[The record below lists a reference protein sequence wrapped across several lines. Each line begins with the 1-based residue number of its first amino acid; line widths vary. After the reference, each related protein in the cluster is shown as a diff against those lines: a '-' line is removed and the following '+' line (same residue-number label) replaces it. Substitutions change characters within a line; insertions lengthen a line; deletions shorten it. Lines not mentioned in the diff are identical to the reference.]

1 MEQNPSKSKF
11 EDFIRS
17 QGFYVA
23 LALCLLVVGAAIVI
37 SVLPGQENIQEQNA
51 QQSAPD
57 TIENGSQGQEAS
69 LSSPT
74 QMPVIHILPS
84 VTAAPEQEEEPETV
98 TEPVMATATEAPTTQ
113 QVSST
118 TKAPAPV
125 QGKVIWEFAMDRLL
139 YSKTLDQWTTH
150 EGVDIGCEE
159 GTKVKAVLAGT
170 VEEVREDDAL
180 GYTVV
185 ISHPGDKKSLYAN
198 LSSEVPVKAG
208 DKVNAGD
215 TVGLVGHSSLLECGD
230 ESHLHF
236 GFYVKGV
243 AVEPGKYVRLGS

>member
-1 MEQNPSKSKF
+1 MERNPSKSKF

-37 SVLPGQENIQEQNA
+37 SVLPGNENTGEQEAQLNPIEEMNQEQEA
-51 QQSAPD
+51 VASA
-57 TIENGSQGQEAS
+57 
-69 LSSPT
+69 T

-84 VTAAPEQEEEPETV
+84 VTVAPEQEEEPETV
-98 TEPVMATATEAPTTQ
+98 MEPVMATTTEAPTTQ

-125 QGKVIWEFAMDRLL
+125 QGEVIWEFAMDRLL

-150 EGVDIGCEE
+150 EGVDIACEE
-159 GTKVKAVLAGT
+159 GTKVKAVLSGT

-198 LSSEVPVKAG
+198 LSGEIPVKAG

-236 GFYVKGV
+236 GFYVKGE
-243 AVEPGKYVRLGS
+243 AVNPQKYVRLGN

>member
-37 SVLPGQENIQEQNA
+37 SVLPGNENTGEQEAQLNPIEEIGQEQEA
-51 QQSAPD
+51 VASA
-57 TIENGSQGQEAS
+57 
-69 LSSPT
+69 T

-113 QVSST
+113 QVSGT

-243 AVEPGKYVRLGS
+243 AVNPGKYVRLGS

>member
-1 MEQNPSKSKF
+1 MERNPSKSKF
-11 EDFIRS
+11 ADFIQS

-37 SVLPGQENIQEQNA
+37 SVLPGEEA
-51 QQSAPD
+51 LP
-57 TIENGSQGQEAS
+57 EQEAQVTPAEENRQEAI
-69 LSSPT
+69 LSAPT

-84 VTAAPEQEEEPETV
+84 VTPAPEQQQPLAQEETA
-98 TEPVMATATEAPTTQ
+98 PVSAAESPQ
-113 QVSST
+113 SQPVSGT

-125 QGKVIWEFAMDRLL
+125 QGQVIWDFAIDRLL

-150 EGVDIGCEE
+150 EGVDIACEE

-170 VEEVREDDAL
+170 VEEVREDDTL
-180 GYTVV
+180 GYTV
-185 ISHPGDKKSLYAN
+185 ILSHPGDKKSLYAN
-198 LSSEVPVKAG
+198 LQGDIPVKAG

-236 GFYVKGV
+236 GFYVKGQ
-243 AVEPGKYVRLGS
+243 AVDPNKHVRLGK

>member
-1 MEQNPSKSKF
+1 MENNPSKSKF

-37 SVLPGQENIQEQNA
+37 SVLPGGEEVPVQDA
-51 QQSAPD
+51 QIGPVEESREGE
-57 TIENGSQGQEAS
+57 I
-69 LSSPT
+69 LSVSPT

-84 VTAAPEQEEEPETV
+84 VTPAPEQEQSPAEPGETAPV
-98 TEPVMATATEAPTTQ
+98 AATDAPRAEPVSGNA
-113 QVSST
+113 
-118 TKAPAPV
+118 KAPAPV
-125 QGKVIWEFAMDRLL
+125 QGQVIWDFAIDRLL

-150 EGVDIGCEE
+150 EGVDIASEE

-180 GYTVV
+180 GYTV
-185 ISHPGDKKSLYAN
+185 IIAHPGDKKSLYAN
-198 LSSEVPVKAG
+198 LSPDIPVKAG
-208 DKVNAGD
+208 DRVNAGD
-215 TVGLVGHSSLLECGD
+215 TVGLVGKSSLLECGD

-236 GFYVKGV
+236 GFFVKGQ
-243 AVEPGKYVRLGS
+243 AVNPGKYVRLGQ

>member
-11 EDFIRS
+11 ADFIRS

-37 SVLPGQENIQEQNA
+37 GVLPGNENAQEQNA
-51 QQSAPD
+51 QQNQD
-57 TIENGSQGQEAS
+57 TIEDISQQAS
-69 LSSPT
+69 VDVPT

-84 VTAAPEQEEEPETV
+84 VTSTPAPAAEVDSSTA
-98 TEPVMATATEAPTTQ
+98 PVMATEAPAKAEP
-113 QVSST
+113 VSST

-125 QGKVIWEFAMDRLL
+125 QGQVIWGFAMDRLL

-185 ISHPGDKKSLYAN
+185 ISHPGEKKSLYAN
-198 LSSEVPVKAG
+198 LDESIPVKAG

-215 TVGLVGHSSLLECGD
+215 TVGVVGHSSLLECGD

-236 GFYVKGV
+236 GFYVKGE
-243 AVEPGKYVRLGS
+243 AVDPGKYVRLGS

>member
-1 MEQNPSKSKF
+1 MERNPSKSKF

-37 SVLPGQENIQEQNA
+37 SVLPGNENPEEQQAQLNPIEELGQEQEA
-51 QQSAPD
+51 VASA
-57 TIENGSQGQEAS
+57 
-69 LSSPT
+69 T

-118 TKAPAPV
+118 AKAPAPV
-125 QGKVIWEFAMDRLL
+125 QGEVIWEFAMDRLL

-150 EGVDIGCEE
+150 EGVDIACEE
-159 GTKVKAVLAGT
+159 GTKVKAVLSGT

-185 ISHPGDKKSLYAN
+185 LSHPGDKKSLYAN
-198 LSSEVPVKAG
+198 LSGEIPVKAG

-236 GFYVKGV
+236 GFYVKGE
-243 AVEPGKYVRLGS
+243 AVNPGKYVRLGS

>member
-1 MEQNPSKSKF
+1 MEHNPSKSKF

-37 SVLPGQENIQEQNA
+37 SVLPGNENAE
-51 QQSAPD
+51 
-57 TIENGSQGQEAS
+57 EQEAQFNPIEEMDQTQEAVVS
-69 LSSPT
+69 AT

-84 VTAAPEQEEEPETV
+84 VTPAPEQEEEPESV
-98 TEPVMATATEAPTTQ
+98 TEPVMATATEAPTQ
-113 QVSST
+113 QVSGN

-125 QGKVIWEFAMDRLL
+125 QGEVIWDFAMDRLL
-139 YSKTLDQWTTH
+139 YSQTLDQWTTH
-150 EGVDIGCEE
+150 EGVDIACEE

-185 ISHPGDKKSLYAN
+185 LSHPGDKKSLYAN
-198 LSSEVPVKAG
+198 LSGEIPVKAG

-236 GFYVKGV
+236 GFYVKGE
-243 AVEPGKYVRLGS
+243 AVNPQKYVRLGK

>member
-1 MEQNPSKSKF
+1 MERNPSKSKF

-37 SVLPGQENIQEQNA
+37 SVLPGNENAGEQQAQLNPIEEMNQEQEA
-51 QQSAPD
+51 VASA
-57 TIENGSQGQEAS
+57 
-69 LSSPT
+69 T

-84 VTAAPEQEEEPETV
+84 VTVAPEQEEEPETV
-98 TEPVMATATEAPTTQ
+98 TEPVMATTTEAPTTQ

-125 QGKVIWEFAMDRLL
+125 QGEVIWEFAMDRLL

-150 EGVDIGCEE
+150 EGVDIACEE
-159 GTKVKAVLAGT
+159 GTKVKAVLSGT

-198 LSSEVPVKAG
+198 LSGEIPVKAG

-236 GFYVKGV
+236 GFYVKGE
-243 AVEPGKYVRLGS
+243 AVNPQKYVRLGN